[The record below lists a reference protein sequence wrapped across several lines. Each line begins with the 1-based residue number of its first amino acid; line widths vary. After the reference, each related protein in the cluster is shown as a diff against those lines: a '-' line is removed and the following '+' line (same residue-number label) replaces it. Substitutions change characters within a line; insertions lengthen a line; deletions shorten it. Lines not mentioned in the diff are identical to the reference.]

1 MVYRVRQSAEKKGLV
16 YKPRRQELL
25 FKDILIEQMT
35 VSSNNLKQVLEFL
48 KEREI
53 ENIAREKQYKAREED
68 MKSTITTN
76 DETIAFL

>member
-53 ENIAREKQYKAREED
+53 ENIAREKQYKSREED
-68 MKSTITTN
+68 MKLTITTN